1 MATSSNYRVPANTI
15 AADRETLLA
24 LQDMHDYQPVNPNHS
39 VSTLIALE
47 QALRQA
53 DAAEV
58 RAQQA
63 LASARDI
70 AIAASWAYHN
80 AIIGAKAQ
88 VIAQF
93 GNDSLAIQAVGLKK
107 RSDRKRVTRR
117 TPAAPQGEN

>member
-53 DAAEV
+53 EAAEV

-70 AIAASWAYHN
+70 AIAFRHN
-80 AIIGAKAQ
+80 TKI
-88 VIAQF
+88 
-93 GNDSLAIQAVGLKK
+93 
-107 RSDRKRVTRR
+107 
-117 TPAAPQGEN
+117 TPAKIPPPVTTETAVLILNRAASV